1 MTVPDKNN
9 HHNDEILHDKDFIK
23 RTIMK
28 SKRYSVEQIVS
39 VLKQHEAG
47 LPIAEIARKLG
58 IAEETFYACKKKYT
72 GLE

>member
-1 MTVPDKNN
+1 
-9 HHNDEILHDKDFIK
+9 
-23 RTIMK
+23 MK